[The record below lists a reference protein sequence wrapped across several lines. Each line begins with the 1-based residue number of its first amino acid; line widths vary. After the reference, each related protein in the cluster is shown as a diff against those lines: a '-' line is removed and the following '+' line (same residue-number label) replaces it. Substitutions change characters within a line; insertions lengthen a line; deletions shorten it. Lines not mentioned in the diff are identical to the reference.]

1 MKKICMALC
10 LSLALILSCA
20 GAQTAPDRS
29 AYDALYPELSA
40 AHQALDGVL
49 SAQPGTAGS
58 SLKEAIAACGLL
70 DWSMERSD
78 EEAFSLSEA
87 ILGWWLGLS
96 EEQQSLFSESIVPV
110 LAQADE
116 IAADFEGAK
125 DMLESAGNP
134 QRHDG
139 YDLKRWQA
147 LRAEVE
153 RFVTW
158 LNAQHETT
166 NDAKGVYGE

>member
-1 MKKICMALC
+1 MKIKKICASFLIGAMM
-10 LSLALILSCA
+10 LSLAACS
-20 GAQTAPDRS
+20 
-29 AYDALYPELSA
+29 
-40 AHQALDGVL
+40 
-49 SAQPGTAGS
+49 GS
-58 SLKEAIAACGLL
+58 TKKI
-70 DWSMERSD
+70 
-78 EEAFSLSEA
+78 
-87 ILGWWLGLS
+87 
-96 EEQQSLFSESIVPV
+96 ESP
-110 LAQADE
+110 
-116 IAADFEGAK
+116 ADFEGAK

-139 YDLKRWQA
+139 YDLESWQA